1 MKTIKIVS
9 ASRSLAE
16 YAKELDDQ
24 IVVVT
29 DRNKPFAA
37 VVPLRNVD
45 RESLALSSHPE
56 FLQIIAKS
64 RRQFAAGKTL
74 SLAEMRRA
82 ALPRRTANKR
92 GGEREKFV
100 ARPSVR
106 RYSSVMAVRNPTCT
120 TDARR
125 GLDDLDHSGPEGI
138 SWVKQIAPR

>member
-1 MKTIKIVS
+1 MKTIKLAS

-29 DRNKPFAA
+29 DRNKPVAA

-56 FLQIIAKS
+56 FLEIIAKS

-74 SLAEMRRA
+74 SLEEMRRA
-82 ALPRRTANKR
+82 VLPRRTANKR
-92 GGEREKFV
+92 MGRTRKT
-100 ARPSVR
+100 R
-106 RYSSVMAVRNPTCT
+106 RSS
-120 TDARR
+120 
-125 GLDDLDHSGPEGI
+125 
-138 SWVKQIAPR
+138 